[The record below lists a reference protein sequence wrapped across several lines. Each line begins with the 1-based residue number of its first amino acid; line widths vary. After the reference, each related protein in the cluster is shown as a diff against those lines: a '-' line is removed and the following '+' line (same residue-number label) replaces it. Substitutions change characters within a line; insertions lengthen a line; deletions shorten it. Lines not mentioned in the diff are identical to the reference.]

1 VAAALKRHSPQ
12 GAAVARS
19 DASAATDT
27 QQRILDAA
35 EALFA
40 EHGFEAA
47 SMRMIAARAG
57 ANLAAANYHFGS
69 KEGLLRSVFQRRLTQ
84 LNSAR
89 LAALQQA
96 EREAGEQPVKPGRI
110 VDAFFGTALR
120 FATRPDAG
128 GAAFMRLL
136 ARTSAE
142 PAAFIRNFLADESAE
157 VIERFKSAMFR
168 ALPDVPPAEIAWRFH
183 FMLGA
188 MSYALAGVDTLQLLT
203 DIDMESAL
211 AQDDMEPRLM
221 SFLLGGLRAPLPATA
236 KAPARR

>member
-1 VAAALKRHSPQ
+1 MAAALKRHSPQ

-57 ANLAAANYHFGS
+57 ANLAAERTITSAARKGCCAAC
-69 KEGLLRSVFQRRLTQ
+69 FQRRLTQ

-96 EREAGEQPVKPGRI
+96 EREAASSR
-110 VDAFFGTALR
+110 
-120 FATRPDAG
+120 
-128 GAAFMRLL
+128 
-136 ARTSAE
+136 
-142 PAAFIRNFLADESAE
+142 
-157 VIERFKSAMFR
+157 
-168 ALPDVPPAEIAWRFH
+168 
-183 FMLGA
+183 
-188 MSYALAGVDTLQLLT
+188 
-203 DIDMESAL
+203 
-211 AQDDMEPRLM
+211 
-221 SFLLGGLRAPLPATA
+221 
-236 KAPARR
+236 